1 MKSRNLVVVFFF
13 LCVCVCKRTLTPFCK
28 MGVIKLLAV
37 SKIVYLMLCL
47 PDPPSKFLK
56 DLNTILFK
64 FLWNGKPDRIKR
76 TTVQGEYQRGGLKMV
91 DIFSFY
97 REVFILSNRYNAEV
111 WFCLYCKTYRSHYQ
125 SVLEM
130 FLTILRSSRKEI
142 SIQKLCGTS
151 VGKSNDSPRRI
162 PKRWA

>member
-1 MKSRNLVVVFFF
+1 M
-13 LCVCVCKRTLTPFCK
+13 CVCKRTLTPFCK

-151 VGKSNDSPRRI
+151 VGKSSL
-162 PKRWA
+162 